1 MFSTLRTRFGI
12 PGVISVIA
20 LVFAMF
26 GGAYAASNSS
36 GGHAVASKAKKAK
49 TGQRGPRGPRGAT
62 GPAGPQGPAGLA
74 GPAGPQ
80 GAKGDPGT
88 AGSPGSAGTSVT
100 STELSIGDE
109 NCENGGSEF
118 TSASGTTYACSG
130 GEGPE
135 GPAGAD
141 GSPWAVGGLPAGA
154 TETGTWAMGEYLTPT
169 FAEMSI
175 SFTVPLAEGKTVAV
189 HMITNTGEEE
199 LPGGTKQPSTICT
212 GSKTN
217 PTAPPGN
224 LCIYQLS
231 KSAMTYFNAVNPM
244 TGAPSTAGRVG
255 ALLTFGAAGGEFG
268 EASAIK
274 GDWAVTAPTS

>member
-49 TGQRGPRGPRGAT
+49 TGQRGPRGPKGAT
-62 GPAGPQGPAGLA
+62 GPEGPQGPAGLA

-88 AGSPGSAGTSVT
+88 PGSPGSAGTSVT

-154 TETGTWAMGEYLTPT
+154 TEMGTWATYVINEKQITLAP
-169 FAEMSI
+169 I
-175 SFTVPLAEGKTVAV
+175 SFNVPLAAGKKPIV
-189 HMITNTGEEE
+189 HFVRTNGEEE
-199 LPGGTKQPSTICT
+199 LFGVPTGAATTCLGTVSE
-212 GSKTN
+212 
-217 PTAPPGN
+217 PTAPPGT
-224 LCIYQLS
+224 LCVYAGAEIR
-231 KSAMTYFNAVNPM
+231 MTYQSSNGLTRA
-244 TGAPSTAGRVG
+244 GASLRLLSTESFPEGEKFAEGRG
-255 ALLTFGAAGGEFG
+255 T
-268 EASAIK
+268 
-274 GDWAVTAPTS
+274 WAVTAPTS

>member
-49 TGQRGPRGPRGAT
+49 TGQRGPRGPKGAT
-62 GPAGPQGPAGLA
+62 GPEGPQGPAGLA

-88 AGSPGSAGTSVT
+88 PGSPGSAGTSVT

-141 GSPWAVGGLPAGA
+141 GSPWAVGGLPAGQ
-154 TETGTWAMGEYLTPT
+154 TEMGTWALGTALTKNEALYEP
-169 FAEMSI
+169 I
-175 SFTVPLAEGKTVAV
+175 SFTVPLAAGKKAKVHYVTPSGQENGSPATVC
-189 HMITNTGEEE
+189 
-199 LPGGTKQPSTICT
+199 LGTASE
-212 GSKTN
+212 
-217 PTAPPGN
+217 PTAPAGN
-224 LCIYQLS
+224 LCVYASVQIG
-231 KSAMTYFNAVNPM
+231 MTYGINLGSTRAGVTLGFSAEEV
-244 TGAPSTAGRVG
+244 TGG
-255 ALLTFGAAGGEFG
+255 
-268 EASAIK
+268 ASAR
-274 GDWAVTAPTS
+274 GTWAVTAPTS